1 MSTTD
6 TNIVQMLLPEE
17 ENGDY
22 RYILTDWEGN
32 VMDESDELQTF
43 IHSR

>member
-1 MSTTD
+1 M
-6 TNIVQMLLPEE
+6 IKVLLVDDESMALE
-17 ENGDY
+17 YLKN
-22 RYILTDWEGN
+22 LTDWEGN